1 MPPLGTLGTEALMST
16 GLARS
21 AWFNAGPWA
30 VVVAVM
36 PALTACT
43 SVSRPS
49 TGSMQP
55 ADTIV
60 WTAFRWRG
68 VMMGERVVERA
79 VLQVPIHLPNAPDSL
94 FLQLDTGSDQSML
107 YEVPYRELR
116 PDLPVVLPRFVFER
130 AAIGAAALDG
140 DTLWLRPKSGRPIAA
155 TRARTVG
162 TLGADLLRRRVLII
176 DFPARRFALLAPHA
190 ALPAELGRQARWA
203 PLTARNGK
211 LFVRATVGGMERDDL
226 FFDSGSSAFPLVVR
240 REIWRAWT
248 GRQPADS
255 ANDVWMATSW
265 GRDVPLIGAPLRGS
279 LIIGG
284 MEFRSPTTFFHGDT
298 AGPPGFFETSSY
310 PVSGY
315 VGNALFA
322 DSVTVVIDVPGAR
335 FGLIVGRRTAGASG
349 HAAGRLRGR
358 PPAMSGTHVRAPL

>member
-1 MPPLGTLGTEALMST
+1 MTT

-21 AWFNAGPWA
+21 AWVNAGPWT
-30 VVVAVM
+30 VLVAAM
-36 PALTACT
+36 QALMACT
-43 SVSRPS
+43 PAARPAAGG
-49 TGSMQP
+49 TQP

-60 WTAFRWRG
+60 WTTFRWRG
-68 VMMGERVVERA
+68 AMMGERVVERA

-116 PDLPVVLPRFVFER
+116 PDLPVALPPFVFER
-130 AAIGAAALDG
+130 ATIGATALDG

-162 TLGADLLRRRVLII
+162 TLGADLIRRRVLVL
-176 DFPARRFALLAPHA
+176 DFAANRFALLAPHA
-190 ALPAELGRQARWA
+190 ALPAGLGRQVRWA
-203 PLTARNGK
+203 PLLARNGK
-211 LFVRATVGGMERDDL
+211 LFVRVRVGGVERDDL

-240 REIWRAWT
+240 REIWRSWT
-248 GRQPADS
+248 GREPADS
-255 ANDVWMATSW
+255 INDVWMATSW

-279 LIIGG
+279 LIVGG
-284 MEFRSPTTFFHGDT
+284 LEFRSPMTFFHGDT

-315 VGNALFA
+315 VGTALFG

-335 FGLIVGRRTAGASG
+335 FGLIVRKRGAGGSG
-349 HAAGRLRGR
+349 HAS
-358 PPAMSGTHVRAPL
+358 P